1 MCADTWL
8 HASGQQQIHERVNC
22 DCKELRICF
31 SGVALTTRKRTTQT
45 KTLRDTP
52 RCNSRTTFQN
62 KAFSAL
68 CSCGCACTQCCI
80 ARAHAPAYTLHGLG
94 KERCPQAFCTQH
106 GTARSR
112 ASALRGSRG
121 RSCRKACRGRLS
133 VDLSA
138 GERLRA
144 QVSCRQCKC
153 CVADE
158 MPQKSQPG
166 GLPWRGVPMSNG
178 HEHVHTKHKA

>member
-1 MCADTWL
+1 ML
-8 HASGQQQIHERVNC
+8 RGSGQQQIHEPVNC
-22 DCKELRICF
+22 DFKRLRNCF
-31 SGVALTTRKRTTQT
+31 SGVATTTRRRTTQ
-45 KTLRDTP
+45 KNLRDTP

-62 KAFSAL
+62 KTFFAL

-80 ARAHAPAYTLHGLG
+80 ARAHAPAYALHGLG
-94 KERCPQAFCTQH
+94 DERRPQAFCTQH

-138 GERLRA
+138 GERLRV

-158 MPQKSQPG
+158 MSGKSQLGGFPG
-166 GLPWRGVPMSNG
+166 RGVPMSNG
-178 HEHVHTKHKA
+178 HEDLHTQHNT